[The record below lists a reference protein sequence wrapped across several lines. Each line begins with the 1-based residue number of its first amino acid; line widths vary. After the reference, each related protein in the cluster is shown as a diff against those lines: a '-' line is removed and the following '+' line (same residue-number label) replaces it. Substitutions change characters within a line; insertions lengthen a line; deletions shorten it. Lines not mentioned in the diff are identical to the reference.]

1 VRVLWT
7 NTAVAQL
14 EAIHS
19 YITQT
24 SPEYAQR
31 IVDQLTRRSLQIATF
46 PLSGRKVPEYELN
59 EIRELIEGSYRIIYL
74 VDPDQIVVLAVIH
87 HSREIPQPLE

>member
-31 IVDQLTRRSLQIATF
+31 IVDQLTRGSLQIATF
-46 PLSGRKVPEYELN
+46 PLSGRKVPEYELTPTK
-59 EIRELIEGSYRIIYL
+59 LQCWL
-74 VDPDQIVVLAVIH
+74 
-87 HSREIPQPLE
+87 

>member
-74 VDPDQIVVLAVIH
+74 VDHDQIAVLAVIH